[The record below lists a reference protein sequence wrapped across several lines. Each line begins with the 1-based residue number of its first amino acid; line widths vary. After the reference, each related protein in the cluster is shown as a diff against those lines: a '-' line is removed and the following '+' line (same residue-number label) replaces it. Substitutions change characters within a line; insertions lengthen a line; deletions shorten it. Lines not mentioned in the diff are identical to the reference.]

1 MLKQPNSPLRF
12 SKTIVITILLSA
24 FIHLLTFALAKTTLS
39 QWRWQHI
46 PFHSAVEVIGGV
58 IALLVCFLLINLEQ
72 SKRGTSFNLVIA
84 AAIGAMGVFDIA
96 HALVKPGNLFV
107 WLHSL
112 ATFFGGLLFA
122 LVLLK
127 PKFTN
132 AISTRFVFV
141 VLLLSLIISAVSI
154 TFPQQVPIMVQQTR
168 FTSLATFMNM
178 FGGIALLFAAI
189 KLFFVY
195 KQFKKSDDL
204 LFILHCSMFG
214 FAAIMF
220 QQSFLWDVSWWGW
233 HLLRLL
239 AYGVALWFALQ
250 NERYLFLQLQSS
262 NESLLQQEKATQ
274 ASLDS
279 AKKRI
284 AITEQQQAAV
294 LASLSDAIIVI
305 NQKGHIK
312 LFSTSAESMFG
323 WQLRDVLGKNVTLLM
338 NSEFAEKH
346 DEFVANYRVK
356 QSPSAIGK
364 NRDLIAKRKNGDEF
378 PIELTISHLL
388 LDEEHHFVG
397 VIRDITERK
406 EQERLIKH
414 AKEVAESANN
424 AKSAF
429 LANTS
434 HEIRTPM
441 NGVYGNLQLLHE
453 LQLNKVANG
462 YVKDALDSTKAL
474 MTVVNDIL
482 DFSKIEAGKLSLER
496 TPFKLSELLAN
507 LHADLVQTALVK
519 NIAFNILN
527 QVEHDLWIGDPTRI
541 KQVLLNIC
549 SNAIKFTQQ
558 GSVTLSI
565 LPNANK
571 PYITFLVND
580 TGIGMSEKSIDKLY
594 LRFEQADD
602 SITRKYGGTGL
613 GMPIAQ
619 SLIKLMSG
627 TISVTSELN
636 KGTNFTI
643 DIPLTKAKEHA
654 QNQHAQAEEIINLG
668 EKRLLLVEDNPIN
681 QVLVKAMLQPTQAQ
695 LTIVNNGLQALET
708 VSESFDLILMDMQM
722 PVMDGKT
729 ATTKIRENDTSTPII
744 ALTANIMQSDIQSY
758 REIGCN
764 DWIGK
769 PIEKTLLL
777 DKLQQYLK

>member
-1 MLKQPNSPLRF
+1 
-12 SKTIVITILLSA
+12 
-24 FIHLLTFALAKTTLS
+24 
-39 QWRWQHI
+39 
-46 PFHSAVEVIGGV
+46 
-58 IALLVCFLLINLEQ
+58 
-72 SKRGTSFNLVIA
+72 
-84 AAIGAMGVFDIA
+84 
-96 HALVKPGNLFV
+96 
-107 WLHSL
+107 
-112 ATFFGGLLFA
+112 
-122 LVLLK
+122 
-127 PKFTN
+127 
-132 AISTRFVFV
+132 
-141 VLLLSLIISAVSI
+141 
-154 TFPQQVPIMVQQTR
+154 
-168 FTSLATFMNM
+168 
-178 FGGIALLFAAI
+178 
-189 KLFFVY
+189 
-195 KQFKKSDDL
+195 
-204 LFILHCSMFG
+204 
-214 FAAIMF
+214 
-220 QQSFLWDVSWWGW
+220 
-233 HLLRLL
+233 
-239 AYGVALWFALQ
+239 
-250 NERYLFLQLQSS
+250 
-262 NESLLQQEKATQ
+262 
-274 ASLDS
+274 
-279 AKKRI
+279 
-284 AITEQQQAAV
+284 
-294 LASLSDAIIVI
+294 
-305 NQKGHIK
+305 
-312 LFSTSAESMFG
+312 MFG

-338 NSEFAEKH
+338 NNAFAEKH

-406 EQERLIKH
+406 EQERFIKH

-441 NGVYGNLQLLHE
+441 NGVYGNLQLLNEMH
-453 LQLNKVANG
+453 LNKVANG

-580 TGIGMSEKSIDKLY
+580 TGIGMSEKCIDKLY

-643 DIPLTKAKEHA
+643 DIPLTKAKEDA
-654 QNQHAQAEEIINLG
+654 QNQHLQAEEIINLS

-758 REIGCN
+758 HEIGCN

>member
-1 MLKQPNSPLRF
+1 MLKQPSSPLRF

-39 QWRWQHI
+39 QWRWQHV
-46 PFHSAVEVIGGV
+46 PFHSTVEVIGGV

-72 SKRGTSFNLVIA
+72 SRRGTSFNLVIA
-84 AAIGAMGVFDIA
+84 AAIGAMGIFDIA

-127 PKFTN
+127 PKFTK
-132 AISTRFVFV
+132 AISTRFVFMI
-141 VLLLSLIISAVSI
+141 LLLSLIISAVSI
-154 TFPQQVPIMVQQTR
+154 IFAQQVPIMVQQQR

-178 FGGIALLFAAI
+178 FGGIALLLAAI
-189 KLFFVY
+189 KLFFFY

-220 QQSFLWDVSWWGW
+220 QQSFLWDISWWGW

-250 NERYLFLQLQSS
+250 NERYLFRQLQSS
-262 NESLLQQEKATQ
+262 NETLLQQEKATQ

-279 AKKRI
+279 ANKRI
-284 AITEQQQAAV
+284 AISERQQAAV

-323 WQLRDVLGKNVTLLM
+323 WQSREVLGKNVTLLM
-338 NSEFAEKH
+338 NNEFAEKH

-356 QSPSAIGK
+356 HSPSAIGK

-378 PIELTISHLL
+378 PIGLTISHLL

-441 NGVYGNLQLLHE
+441 NGVYGNLQLLNE
-453 LQLNKVANG
+453 LKLNKVASS

-482 DFSKIEAGKLSLER
+482 DFSKIEAGKLSLEC

-507 LHADLVQTALVK
+507 LHADLIQTALAK

-565 LPNANK
+565 LPNTNK
-571 PYITFLVND
+571 PLITFLVND

-627 TISVTSELN
+627 SINVTSELN

-643 DIPLTKAKEHA
+643 RIPLTRAKEDA
-654 QNQHAQAEEIINLG
+654 QNQNAQAEEIINLS

-681 QVLVKAMLQPTQAQ
+681 QVLVKAMLQPTKAQ
-695 LTIVNNGLQALET
+695 LTIVNNGLQALEAI
-708 VSESFDLILMDMQM
+708 SDSFDLILMDMQM

-758 REIGCN
+758 HEIGCN